1 MSSTSAEPAGRVS
14 AMFITPK
21 KGEPACAL
29 DTAEL
34 VTNYGLAGDAHA
46 RPNSDRQ
53 LLLMDAE
60 TLRDLDLT
68 AGVLKENITTVGI
81 PLRDLP
87 SGQRL
92 LVGSAVV
99 ELTKGCPPCADLNEI
114 RPGLQRELVGRR
126 GVLARV
132 ISGGTVLVGD
142 EIALVGTVPDAS

>member
-1 MSSTSAEPAGRVS
+1 MSSTGAEPAGRVS
-14 AMFITPK
+14 SLFITPK
-21 KGEPACAL
+21 KGEPARAL

-34 VTNYGLAGDAHA
+34 VTNHGLAGDAHA

-53 LLLMDAE
+53 LLLMDVE
-60 TLRDLDLT
+60 TLRDLDLP
-68 AGVLKENITTVGI
+68 AGILKENVTTVGI
-81 PLRDLP
+81 ALRDLP

-132 ISGGTVLVGD
+132 VNGGSVRVGD
-142 EIALVGTVPDAS
+142 EIVLVDTIPTVS